1 MSHVFFFSMYRAL
14 GMWLVL
20 HRPVPP
26 TPLWL
31 RHSSKLLKFLSCTNY
46 FLYQHCGSFKQ
57 PPEAL
62 SDDFLF
68 PMTSRLSYASS
79 PESDLE
85 TGPESRTPSKS
96 LHHHPPPHNMYPDSR
111 EPRGRMVKSSSDPSL
126 AAPEDTEPN
135 AYGGPPPYTAS
146 PTRIVS
152 VILCYLVILILT
164 NILLFNTYSR
174 SHYHTAQM

>member
-1 MSHVFFFSMYRAL
+1 M
-14 GMWLVL
+14 
-20 HRPVPP
+20 
-26 TPLWL
+26 T
-31 RHSSKLLKFLSCTNY
+31 CNID
-46 FLYQHCGSFKQ
+46 SFKQ

-111 EPRGRMVKSSSDPSL
+111 EPSRNRMVKSSSDPSL

-152 VILCYLVILILT
+152 VALFVFCPVTLVIT
-164 NILLFNTYSR
+164 PHEHHYFTYSAFSIFRKR
-174 SHYHTAQM
+174 S

>member
-1 MSHVFFFSMYRAL
+1 MTHNIDF
-14 GMWLVL
+14 
-20 HRPVPP
+20 
-26 TPLWL
+26 
-31 RHSSKLLKFLSCTNY
+31 
-46 FLYQHCGSFKQ
+46 FKQ

-111 EPRGRMVKSSSDPSL
+111 EPSRNRMVKSSSDPSL

-152 VILCYLVILILT
+152 VV
-164 NILLFNTYSR
+164 LFVV
-174 SHYHTAQM
+174 YHRKS

>member
-1 MSHVFFFSMYRAL
+1 MYRAL

-20 HRPVPP
+20 HRLVSP
-26 TPLWL
+26 TPLWS

-152 VILCYLVILILT
+152 IIFVISCQPVIPILT
-164 NILLFNTYSR
+164 NTILFNTYSS
-174 SHYHTAQM
+174 SHCHTPPV